1 MVEYGI
7 SWAGK
12 EAKEIARGLP
22 GRQSGLGAGHRPSGQ
37 RVELRN
43 SVNGLGRSVIGVPCI
58 AKAPRHM
65 AKGRLD
71 MTSGSKN
78 ILRLRRNATSPPRI
92 AIDPPRTAKGAPYT
106 ATGLLDIAM
115 SSKKIF

>member
-22 GRQSGLGAGHRPSGQ
+22 GRQSGLGGGHQPSRQ

-65 AKGRLD
+65 GQ
-71 MTSGSKN
+71 
-78 ILRLRRNATSPPRI
+78 
-92 AIDPPRTAKGAPYT
+92 GAVGYDI
-106 ATGLLDIAM
+106 GLQ
-115 SSKKIF
+115 KIF